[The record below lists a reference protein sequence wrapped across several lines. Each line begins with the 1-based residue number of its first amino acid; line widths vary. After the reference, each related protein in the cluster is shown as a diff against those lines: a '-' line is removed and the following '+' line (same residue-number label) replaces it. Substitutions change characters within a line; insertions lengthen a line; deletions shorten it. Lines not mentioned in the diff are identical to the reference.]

1 MARIGLLL
9 LSLILWSNVYAWYC
23 NFSQTSDGWY
33 EEGSMQCVGID
44 NQVAL
49 EQEYCGWYRPDDP
62 ICSAVIEPICVD
74 SIEYQTLSCPP
85 NYSGGIQ
92 QSRTFICK
100 QASWTDWTVT
110 SDNCTPNPPTCIDS
124 FDTRTLQC
132 PENFNGQITETKIG
146 QCPDPYGNII
156 WTDWVESSNT
166 CTPKP
171 ATCMESTQTQVLPC
185 PSGYEGQI
193 TETRISQCPNPYGT
207 EVWSDWLES
216 QNSCT
221 QSTTDPVSPISVT
234 SPTSPVSPMPIESVI
249 APTIDVPQ
257 TINPAEPTIESV
269 LQEEVSDTSDKV
281 ETSTNNQTDSPKE
294 VKQDKQ
300 DGDKKESKDNIDTVV
315 DNRKEIVHGFGLVLS
330 LEILNKPMEFYQ
342 PPLEDAFSITQELP
356 ISAATRQF
364 QLDLLKGYNLEDYY
378 NSVSDYTWDRLR
390 RGDILQ

>member
-1 MARIGLLL
+1 MAKIGILL
-9 LSLILWSNVYAWYC
+9 LSLILWSNVYAWSCY
-23 NFSQTSDGWY
+23 FDQTSDGWY

-92 QSRTFICK
+92 QSRTFVCK
-100 QASWTDWTVT
+100 QASWTDWTTT
-110 SDNCTPNPPTCIDS
+110 SDNCTPNPPTCVAS
-124 FDTRTLQC
+124 FDTRVLQC
-132 PENFNGQITETKIG
+132 N
-146 QCPDPYGNII
+146 
-156 WTDWVESSNT
+156 
-166 CTPKP
+166 
-171 ATCMESTQTQVLPC
+171 
-185 PSGYEGQI
+185 SGYDGQI
-193 TETRISQCPNPYGT
+193 TETRISSCPNPYGT
-207 EVWSDWLES
+207 EVWSDWSES

-257 TINPAEPTIESV
+257 TIESV
-269 LQEEVSDTSDKV
+269 VQEELSNMSDDVESSTS
-281 ETSTNNQTDSPKE
+281 NQADSPKE
-294 VKQDKQ
+294 VKENKQ
-300 DGDKKESKDNIDTVV
+300 DGDKEQSKDNVNTVV

-342 PPLEDAFSITQELP
+342 PPLADMFSITQEFP
-356 ISAATRQF
+356 IHANTREF
-364 QLDLLKGYNLEDYY
+364 QLDLLKRNDIEDYY
-378 NSVSDYTWDRLR
+378 YSISDHTWERLR

>member
-9 LSLILWSNVYAWYC
+9 LSLIQWSNVYAWYC

-33 EEGSMQCVGID
+33 LEGSMQCVGID

-49 EQEYCGWYRPDDP
+49 EQEYCGWFRPDDP

-124 FDTRTLQC
+124 FDTRTLSC

-193 TETRISQCPNPYGT
+193 TETRISQCPDPYGT

-216 QNSCT
+216 QNTCT

-234 SPTSPVSPMPIESVI
+234 SPTNPVSPIQIDTVTVPVI
-249 APTIDVPQ
+249 DAPQ
-257 TINPAEPTIESV
+257 TIESV
-269 LQEEVSDTSDKV
+269 VQEELSNSSDDVKDK
-281 ETSTNNQTDSPKE
+281 TDNKTDNTKE
-294 VKQDKQ
+294 VKENKQ
-300 DGDKKESKDNIDTVV
+300 DGNDEQSENSKNDVV
-315 DNRKEIVHGFGLVLS
+315 DSPKEIVHGFGLVLS
-330 LEILNKPMEFYQ
+330 LELLNKPIEFYQ
-342 PPLEDAFSITQELP
+342 PPLTDMFSITQEFP
-356 ISAATRQF
+356 INATTREF
-364 QLDLLKGYNLEDYY
+364 QLDLLKRNDIEDYY
-378 NSVSDYTWDRLR
+378 YSFSNRSWERIRRSDL
-390 RGDILQ
+390 LQ